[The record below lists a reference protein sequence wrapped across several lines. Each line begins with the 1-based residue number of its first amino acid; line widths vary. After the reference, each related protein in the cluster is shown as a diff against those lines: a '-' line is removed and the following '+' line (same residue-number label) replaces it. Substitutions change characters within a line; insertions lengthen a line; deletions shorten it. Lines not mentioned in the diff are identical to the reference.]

1 MFLPPSNN
9 QNNAPAQP
17 QQGHLESRKL
27 RLLRSLYKWSALGF
41 CFCAGVGLASL
52 TRLIPATRIL
62 YWVAV
67 VSVSGY
73 LVLDKPE
80 NATEETMSMRRICGF
95 ALALSVLSFWDVAKA
110 LVTMPINFGVPFIGE
125 FILPAWL
132 VVVCGLL
139 FVVGAFLTFWSG
151 KQGGRS

>member
-1 MFLPPSNN
+1 MLLPSSNN

-17 QQGHLESRKL
+17 QRGFLESRKL
-27 RLLRSLYKWSALGF
+27 RLLRSLCKWSALGF
-41 CFCAGVGLASL
+41 CFCAGVGLAGL

-67 VSVSGY
+67 LSVSGY

-80 NATEETMSMRRICGF
+80 NATEETLSMRRICGF
-95 ALALSVLSFWDVAKA
+95 ALALSVVSFWDVAIA
-110 LVTMPINFGVPFIGE
+110 VILMPINFGVPFVGE

-139 FVVGAFLTFWSG
+139 FVAGAFLTFWSG
-151 KQGGRS
+151 RQGGR

>member
-1 MFLPPSNN
+1 MLLPSSNN
-9 QNNAPAQP
+9 QNNAPARI
-17 QQGHLESRKL
+17 QQGFLESRKL
-27 RLLRSLYKWSALGF
+27 RLLRSLVLWAVYGF

-67 VSVSGY
+67 LSVSGY

-80 NATEETMSMRRICGF
+80 NATVETLSMRRICGF
-95 ALALSVLSFWDVAKA
+95 ALALSVVSFWDVAIA
-110 LVTMPINFGVPFIGE
+110 IVLMPITFGVPFVGE

-132 VVVCGLL
+132 VVICGLL
-139 FVVGAFLTFWSG
+139 FIAGAFLTFWSG
-151 KQGGRS
+151 RQGGRV

>member
-1 MFLPPSNN
+1 MLLSPSNER
-9 QNNAPAQP
+9 NNAPAQP
-17 QQGHLESRKL
+17 QQGILESRKL
-27 RLLRSLYKWSALGF
+27 RLLRSLYKWTALGF
-41 CFCAGVGLASL
+41 CFCAGVGIASL
-52 TRLIPATRIL
+52 TRLVPATRIL

-67 VSVSGY
+67 LSVSGY

-80 NATEETMSMRRICGF
+80 NATQETLSLRRICGF
-95 ALALSVLSFWDVAKA
+95 ALALSVVSFWDVAIA
-110 LVTMPINFGVPFIGE
+110 IITMPINLGVPFIGE

-139 FVVGAFLTFWSG
+139 FLFGVVLSVWGG

>member
-67 VSVSGY
+67 VSASGY

-95 ALALSVLSFWDVAKA
+95 ALALSVLSFWDVAIA
-110 LVTMPINFGVPFIGE
+110 IITMPITFGVPFVGA
-125 FILPAWL
+125 FVLPAWL
-132 VVVCGLL
+132 VAICGLL
-139 FVVGAFLTFWSG
+139 FLVGAFLTLWSG
-151 KQGGRS
+151 NQGGRA

>member
-1 MFLPPSNN
+1 ML
-9 QNNAPAQP
+9 
-17 QQGHLESRKL
+17 
-27 RLLRSLYKWSALGF
+27 SA
-41 CFCAGVGLASL
+41 
-52 TRLIPATRIL
+52 
-62 YWVAV
+62 
-67 VSVSGY
+67 SGY

-95 ALALSVLSFWDVAKA
+95 ALALSVLSFWDVAIA

-139 FVVGAFLTFWSG
+139 FVVGAFLTVWSG

>member
-1 MFLPPSNN
+1 MFLPSSNN
-9 QNNAPAQP
+9 QNNAPAQI
-17 QQGHLESRKL
+17 QQGFLKSRKL
-27 RLLRSLYKWSALGF
+27 RLLRSLYKWAAYGF

-62 YWVAV
+62 YWLAL

-80 NATEETMSMRRICGF
+80 NATAETMSMRRICGF
-95 ALALSVLSFWDVAKA
+95 ALALSVVAFWDVAIA
-110 LVTMPINFGVPFIGE
+110 IITMPITFGVPFVGE

-132 VVVCGLL
+132 IVICGLL
-139 FVVGAFLTFWSG
+139 FVTGAFLTFWSG
-151 KQGGRS
+151 RQGGRV

>member
-1 MFLPPSNN
+1 MLLPSSNH
-9 QNNAPAQP
+9 QNNAPAQI
-17 QQGHLESRKL
+17 QQGFLESRKL
-27 RLLRSLYKWSALGF
+27 RLLRSLYKCATLGF

-67 VSVSGY
+67 LSVSGY

-95 ALALSVLSFWDVAKA
+95 ALALSVVSFWDVAIA
-110 LVTMPINFGVPFIGE
+110 IIIMPITFGVPFVGE

-132 VVVCGLL
+132 VVICGLL
-139 FVVGAFLTFWSG
+139 FVAGAVLTFWSG
-151 KQGGRS
+151 KQGGRA

>member
-1 MFLPPSNN
+1 MFLPSNN

-17 QQGHLESRKL
+17 QQGFLESRKL
-27 RLLRSLYKWSALGF
+27 RLLRSLYKWTALGF

-67 VSVSGY
+67 LSVSGY
-73 LVLDKPE
+73 LMLDKPE
-80 NATEETMSMRRICGF
+80 NATEEILSMRRICGF
-95 ALALSVLSFWDVAKA
+95 ALALSLVSFWDVAVA
-110 LVTMPINFGVPFIGE
+110 IITMPITFGVPFVEE

-132 VVVCGLL
+132 VVICGLL
-139 FVVGAFLTFWSG
+139 FGAGAFLTLWSG
-151 KQGGRS
+151 KQGGRR